1 MEFKDETN
9 SNDLKKDYEV
19 HIDKLRRIFNDIFKE
34 SCKMDENLELF
45 KKQQI
50 PIARI
55 KKVMKTDEDV
65 NVD

>member
-1 MEFKDETN
+1 MDFKDESN
-9 SNDLKKDYEV
+9 SGDLKKDYEV
-19 HIDKLRRIFNDIFKE
+19 HIDKLRKIFNDIFKE

-65 NVD
+65 NVG